1 MDARTPAKTCTGG
14 IAIGFRR
21 GWSPWQRDLAH
32 LVQWANDNAF
42 ACVDLG
48 NDGEVAGPE
57 VLAQGGRIGSVDL
70 PEWKGMI
77 SVDPATRKAAVLKNT
92 AYIEMCAGFGVL
104 LYFTV
109 MLPEDPGQ
117 APAENFRFMVESYRE
132 LAPVMERLNAKLVI
146 EGYPGP
152 GALCCNPEGYRAFFN
167 ECPSPAMGVNY
178 DPSHLIRMGID
189 PIRFLREFSGRVYHI
204 HGKDTEMFPEAVY
217 EFGWSLPPILAEGH
231 GFGSTYWRYTLPGN
245 GATRWDEVFRILKES
260 GYSGLVC
267 IELEDENFN
276 GSEESEKRGLILS
289 RDFLQSV

>member
-57 VLAQGGRIGSVDL
+57 VLAEGGRIGSVDL

-77 SVDPATRKAAVLKNT
+77 SSDPATRKAAVLKNT

-109 MLPEDPGQ
+109 IGAADRFFTARFVLRHCGDSDALDEALRDRYRAHLNDFVVAGILVQGQ
-117 APAENFRFMVESYRE
+117 A
-132 LAPVMERLNAKLVI
+132 
-146 EGYPGP
+146 GG
-152 GALCCNPEGYRAFFN
+152 
-167 ECPSPAMGVNY
+167 
-178 DPSHLIRMGID
+178 
-189 PIRFLREFSGRVYHI
+189 
-204 HGKDTEMFPEAVY
+204 
-217 EFGWSLPPILAEGH
+217 
-231 GFGSTYWRYTLPGN
+231 
-245 GATRWDEVFRILKES
+245 
-260 GYSGLVC
+260 
-267 IELEDENFN
+267 
-276 GSEESEKRGLILS
+276 
-289 RDFLQSV
+289 